1 MSENT
6 FIKNIYR
13 DLLTTEDI
21 EDFKKFKQFHNE
33 TKIIGT
39 HSGKFHSDEVLSTY
53 LLKYFPDSIKS
64 AVVRTRNDEIL
75 KLCDIVV
82 DVGGI
87 IDPKQYRFDHH
98 MKEFKEVFDEKDEDL
113 NKIKLSSAGLVWKY
127 LGKEILINVLKSLNL
142 YEQNKTHIDEI
153 FKNIYLD
160 FIMGVDGQDNG
171 VTQYDKDI
179 KPKYKLPG
187 HFTDRISRLNPEWNV
202 ENVDVNE
209 RFKRGWD
216 VAEEE
221 FMYHLTKYANSYFL
235 AYDIVDNAIK
245 EAIKENR
252 VYIILDRYCP
262 WHKPLYEIE
271 KKMGLGDRFLYC
283 VHPGNNKRWCSTAV
297 NLNDHCMELRKPF
310 PLEWRAK
317 RNDELKKITGIN
329 DAEFVHASG
338 FVSFWL
344 LKESAI
350 KATEISI
357 NNKEEEK
364 K

>member
-1 MSENT
+1 MSSNL
-6 FIKNIYR
+6 FVPNKYR
-13 DLLTTEDI
+13 DVITTEDI
-21 EDFKKFKQFHNE
+21 EDFKKHKTFHNE
-33 TKIIGT
+33 AKVIGT
-39 HSGKFHSDEVLSTY
+39 HSGKFHADEVLSTFM
-53 LLKYFPDSIKS
+53 LKYYPDSSKS
-64 AVVRTRNDEIL
+64 VVVRTRNDDIL
-75 KLCDIVV
+75 NLCDLVV
-82 DVGGI
+82 DVGSI
-87 IDPKQYRFDHH
+87 IDPKKFRFDHH
-98 MKEFKEVFDEKDEDL
+98 MKEFNEVFDEKNEEL

-127 LGKEILINVLKSLNL
+127 LGKEILINILQSLNI

-153 FKNIYLD
+153 FRNIYLD
-160 FIMGVDGQDNG
+160 FIMGVDGLDNG
-171 VTQYDKDI
+171 ITQYDKDI
-179 KPKYKLPG
+179 KPKYNLPG
-187 HFTDRISRLNPEWNV
+187 HFSDRISRLNPEWNM

-209 RFKRGWD
+209 RFKKGWD
-216 VAEEE
+216 ISEEE
-221 FMYHLTKYANSYFL
+221 FLYHVNKYANSFFI

-245 EAIKENR
+245 EAIKENK

-271 KKMGLGDRFLYC
+271 KKMGIVDRFLYC

-310 PLEWRAK
+310 PMEWRGK

-338 FVSFWL
+338 FISIWL

-357 NNKEEEK
+357 NTKEK
-364 K
+364 NS

>member
-1 MSENT
+1 MSTNT
-6 FIKNIYR
+6 FILNKYR

-21 EDFKKFKQFHNE
+21 EDFKKFKQFHDQK
-33 TKIIGT
+33 KIIGT
-39 HSGKFHSDEVLSTY
+39 HSGKFHSDEVLSTFM
-53 LLKYFPDSIKS
+53 LKYYPDTIQS

-75 KLCDIVV
+75 KLCDVVV
-82 DVGGI
+82 DVGSI
-87 IDPKQYRFDHH
+87 IDPKKFRFDHH
-98 MKEFKEVFDEKDEDL
+98 MKEYNEVFDEKDEDL

-127 LGKEILINVLKSLNL
+127 LGKEILISVLKSLTL
-142 YEQNKTHIDEI
+142 YEQNKTHIDEM
-153 FKNIYLD
+153 FKYIYID
-160 FIMGVDGQDNG
+160 FIMGVDGLDNG

-179 KPKYKLPG
+179 KPKYKLSG
-187 HFTDRISRLNPEWNV
+187 HFTDRVSRLNPEWNV

-209 RFKRGWD
+209 RFKKAWD

-221 FMYHLTKYANSYFL
+221 FLHYINKYANSYFI

-245 EAIKENR
+245 EAVKENR
-252 VYIILDRYCP
+252 VYIILEKYCP

-271 KKMGLGDRFLYC
+271 KKMKIEDRFLYC

-310 PLEWRAK
+310 PMEWRGK
-317 RNDELKKITGIN
+317 RSDELKKITGIN

-350 KATEISI
+350 KATEFSI
-357 NNKEEEK
+357 NNKLK
-364 K
+364 

>member
-1 MSENT
+1 MSTNT
-6 FIKNIYR
+6 FIPNKYR

-21 EDFKKFKQFHNE
+21 EDFKKFKQFHDQK
-33 TKIIGT
+33 KIIGT
-39 HSGKFHSDEVLSTY
+39 HSGKFHSDEVLSTFM
-53 LLKYFPDSIKS
+53 LKYYPDTIQS

-75 KLCDIVV
+75 KLCDVVV
-82 DVGGI
+82 DVGSI
-87 IDPKQYRFDHH
+87 IDPKKFRFDHH
-98 MKEFKEVFDEKDEDL
+98 MKEYNEVFDEKDEDL

-127 LGKEILINVLKSLNL
+127 LGKEILISVLKSLTL
-142 YEQNKTHIDEI
+142 YEQNKTHIDEM
-153 FKNIYLD
+153 FKYIYID
-160 FIMGVDGQDNG
+160 FIMGVDGLDNG

-179 KPKYKLPG
+179 KPKYKLSG

-209 RFKRGWD
+209 RFKKAWD

-221 FMYHLTKYANSYFL
+221 FLHYINKYANSYFI

-245 EAIKENR
+245 EAVKENR
-252 VYIILDRYCP
+252 VYIILEKYCP

-271 KKMGLGDRFLYC
+271 KKMKIEDRFLYC

-310 PLEWRAK
+310 PVEWRGK
-317 RNDELKKITGIN
+317 RSDELKKITGIN

-350 KATEISI
+350 KATEFSI
-357 NNKEEEK
+357 NNKLK
-364 K
+364 

>member
-1 MSENT
+1 MSTNT
-6 FIKNIYR
+6 FIPNKYR

-21 EDFKKFKQFHNE
+21 EDFKKFKQFHDQK
-33 TKIIGT
+33 KIIGT
-39 HSGKFHSDEVLSTY
+39 HSGKFHSDEVLSTFM
-53 LLKYFPDSIKS
+53 LKYYPDTIQS

-75 KLCDIVV
+75 KLCDVVV
-82 DVGGI
+82 DVGSI
-87 IDPKQYRFDHH
+87 IDPKKFRFDHH
-98 MKEFKEVFDEKDEDL
+98 MKEYNEVFDEKDEDL

-127 LGKEILINVLKSLNL
+127 LGKEILISVLKSLTL
-142 YEQNKTHIDEI
+142 YEQNKTHIDEM
-153 FKNIYLD
+153 FKYIYID
-160 FIMGVDGQDNG
+160 FIMGVDGLDNG

-179 KPKYKLPG
+179 KPKYKLSG
-187 HFTDRISRLNPEWNV
+187 HFTDRVSRLNPEWNV

-209 RFKRGWD
+209 RFKKAWD

-221 FMYHLTKYANSYFL
+221 FLHYINKYANSYFI

-245 EAIKENR
+245 EAVKENR
-252 VYIILDRYCP
+252 VYIILEKYCP

-271 KKMGLGDRFLYC
+271 KKMKIEDRFLYC

-310 PLEWRAK
+310 PMEWRGK
-317 RNDELKKITGIN
+317 RSDELKKITGIN

-350 KATEISI
+350 KATEFSI
-357 NNKEEEK
+357 NNKLK
-364 K
+364 

>member
-1 MSENT
+1 MSTNT
-6 FIKNIYR
+6 FTPNKYR

-21 EDFKKFKQFHNE
+21 EDFKKFKQFHDQK
-33 TKIIGT
+33 KIIGT
-39 HSGKFHSDEVLSTY
+39 HSGKFHSDEVLSTFM
-53 LLKYFPDSIKS
+53 LKYYPDTVQS

-75 KLCDIVV
+75 KLCDVVV
-82 DVGGI
+82 DVGSI
-87 IDPKQYRFDHH
+87 IDPKKFRFDHH
-98 MKEFKEVFDEKDEDL
+98 MKEYNEVFDEKDEDL

-127 LGKEILINVLKSLNL
+127 LGKEILINLLKSLTL
-142 YEQNKTHIDEI
+142 YEQNKTHIDEM
-153 FKNIYLD
+153 FKYIYID
-160 FIMGVDGQDNG
+160 FIMGVDGLDNG

-179 KPKYKLPG
+179 KPKYKLSG

-209 RFKRGWD
+209 RFKKAWD

-221 FMYHLTKYANSYFL
+221 FLHYINKYANSYFL

-245 EAIKENR
+245 EAVKENR
-252 VYIILDRYCP
+252 VYIILEKYCP

-271 KKMGLGDRFLYC
+271 KKMKIEDRFLYC

-310 PLEWRAK
+310 PVEWRGK
-317 RNDELKKITGIN
+317 RSDELKKITGIN

-350 KATEISI
+350 KATEFSI
-357 NNKEEEK
+357 NNK
-364 K
+364 

>member
-1 MSENT
+1 MSTNT
-6 FIKNIYR
+6 FTPNKYR

-21 EDFKKFKQFHNE
+21 EDFKKFKQFHDQK
-33 TKIIGT
+33 KIIGT
-39 HSGKFHSDEVLSTY
+39 HSGKFHSDEVLSTFM
-53 LLKYFPDSIKS
+53 LKYYPDTVQS

-75 KLCDIVV
+75 KLCDVVV
-82 DVGGI
+82 DVGSI
-87 IDPKQYRFDHH
+87 IDPKKFRFDHH
-98 MKEFKEVFDEKDEDL
+98 MKEYNEVFDEKDEDL

-127 LGKEILINVLKSLNL
+127 LGKEVLINVLKSLTL
-142 YEQNKTHIDEI
+142 YEQNKTHIDEM
-153 FKNIYLD
+153 FKYIYID
-160 FIMGVDGQDNG
+160 FIMGVDGLDNG

-179 KPKYKLPG
+179 KPKYKLSG

-209 RFKRGWD
+209 RFKKAWD

-221 FMYHLTKYANSYFL
+221 FLHYINKYANSYFL

-245 EAIKENR
+245 EAVKENR
-252 VYIILDRYCP
+252 VYIILEKYCP

-271 KKMGLGDRFLYC
+271 KKMKIEDRFLYC

-310 PLEWRAK
+310 PVEWRGK
-317 RNDELKKITGIN
+317 RSDELKKITGIN

-350 KATEISI
+350 KATEFSI
-357 NNKEEEK
+357 NNK
-364 K
+364 

>member
-1 MSENT
+1 MSTNT
-6 FIKNIYR
+6 FIPNKYR

-21 EDFKKFKQFHNE
+21 EDFKKFKQFHDQK
-33 TKIIGT
+33 KIIGT
-39 HSGKFHSDEVLSTY
+39 HSGKFHSDEVLSTFM
-53 LLKYFPDSIKS
+53 LKYYPDTIQS

-75 KLCDIVV
+75 KLCDVVV
-82 DVGGI
+82 DVGSI
-87 IDPKQYRFDHH
+87 IDPKKFRFDHH
-98 MKEFKEVFDEKDEDL
+98 MKEYNEVFDEKDEDL

-127 LGKEILINVLKSLNL
+127 LGKEILISVLKSLTL
-142 YEQNKTHIDEI
+142 YEQNKTHIDEM
-153 FKNIYLD
+153 FKYIYID
-160 FIMGVDGQDNG
+160 FIMGVDGLDNG

-179 KPKYKLPG
+179 KPKYKLSG

-209 RFKRGWD
+209 RFKKAWD

-221 FMYHLTKYANSYFL
+221 FLHYINKYANSYFI
-235 AYDIVDNAIK
+235 AYDIVYNAIK
-245 EAIKENR
+245 EAVKENR
-252 VYIILDRYCP
+252 VYIILEKYCP

-271 KKMGLGDRFLYC
+271 KKMKIEDRFLYC

-310 PLEWRAK
+310 PVEWRGK
-317 RNDELKKITGIN
+317 RSDELKKITGIN

-350 KATEISI
+350 KATEFSI
-357 NNKEEEK
+357 NNKLK
-364 K
+364 